1 MKLKLTLAAAAL
13 ALAGIA
19 GTATAQPSLYYVWKH
34 KTTGKTMCN
43 PEAVDANWVK
53 VSGPYS
59 DANCSIKEP
68 E

>member
-1 MKLKLTLAAAAL
+1 MNFKLTLAATAL

-19 GTATAQPSLYYVWKH
+19 GTATAQPSLYFVGKH

-43 PEAVDANWVK
+43 PEAVDANWEK

-68 E
+68 T